1 MIAKLFKYY
10 LDIVFLFSAYVV
22 GYFYMA
28 APYIL
33 GFAIP
38 PLKKTLLKYESFGNN
53 KSIAILSL
61 ISGTLWYSTML
72 LALLNDPAWG
82 FSIVE
87 LILWYVGYYF
97 WGYFALFLLADFKKR
112 KNIFSTGSI
121 GPQKAAG
128 FSFGEFI
135 I

>member
-1 MIAKLFKYY
+1 MISKLFKYY
-10 LDIVFLFSAYVV
+10 LDIVFLFYAYMV
-22 GYFYMA
+22 GYFYIA

-38 PLKKTLLKYESFGNN
+38 PIKKTLLKYESSGEY

-61 ISGTLWYSTML
+61 ISGTLWYLTML
-72 LALLNDPAWG
+72 LALLNDPVWE

-97 WGYFALFLLADFKKR
+97 WGFFALFLLADFKKR
-112 KNIFSTGSI
+112 KRIFS
-121 GPQKAAG
+121 
-128 FSFGEFI
+128 
-135 I
+135 